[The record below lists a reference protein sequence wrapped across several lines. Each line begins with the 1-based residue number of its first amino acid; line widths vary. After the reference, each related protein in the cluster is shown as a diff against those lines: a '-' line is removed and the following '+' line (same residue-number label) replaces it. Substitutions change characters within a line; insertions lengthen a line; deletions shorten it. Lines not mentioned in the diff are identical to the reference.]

1 MPDADACGT
10 DARSTDARGTAA
22 CSTACSTTCST
33 DARDAHGTDA
43 HGTASSTEAHDACSN
58 DLQARHLLL
67 HVPGPATSRWS
78 LTPLKVPQP
87 VPCRPQGPV
96 SVSRQ
101 GPHSRR
107 DADGGQEAG
116 ASPALDSAG
125 RPRPRAIRTQVFAS
139 PHVHHHVVLPQFF
152 EIELVHDE
160 EPAGNHG
167 GSKEAGRGPEVGER
181 GEVPGGARQGHAC
194 HADGSGGCRG
204 PLRSS
209 TAVLTRPTGRAA
221 ASTGWPC

>member
-33 DARDAHGTDA
+33 DARDAHGTD
-43 HGTASSTEAHDACSN
+43 AHDACSN

-221 ASTGWPC
+221 ASTGWPR